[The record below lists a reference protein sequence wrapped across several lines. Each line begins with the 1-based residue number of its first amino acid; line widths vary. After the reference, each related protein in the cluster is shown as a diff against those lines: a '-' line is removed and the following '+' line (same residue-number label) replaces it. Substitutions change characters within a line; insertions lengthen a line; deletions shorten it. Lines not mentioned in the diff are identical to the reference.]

1 MQSKD
6 EIDLEAG
13 DIQVKDK
20 DKEKEEKEKEEKE
33 RVQSIIYEEMC
44 SKCCAATF
52 TTMILSPF
60 VICDLYFAATDNSC
74 SYQIIESKSKI
85 SIDMHVYLLTSG
97 IIGVISI
104 SLINCK
110 IFTINVEDGKQ
121 KNSLIT
127 DDDCE
132 TNFCIQFV
140 CWVFKLFTISWLI
153 IGCVLFWGCMDL
165 SKCSNPI
172 FNYLFAR
179 FIILLV
185 GSAIS
190 LKNN

>member
-1 MQSKD
+1 MQTKD

-13 DIQVKDK
+13 AIQVK
-20 DKEKEEKEKEEKE
+20 EEEE
-33 RVQSIIYEEMC
+33 RVQSIIYEEMY

-110 IFTINVEDGKQ
+110 IFTINVTEDGKQ

-172 FNYLFAR
+172 FNYLFTR

-185 GSAIS
+185 DAAIS